1 MIWQNKFKII
11 NFEIYVFINFP
22 KIYKNAFVKERI
34 TVEIDAIMGI
44 KLNHNCEVDID
55 ESILRK

>member
-1 MIWQNKFKII
+1 ML
-11 NFEIYVFINFP
+11 IYFP

-44 KLNHNCEVDID
+44 KLNHNCEVEIE